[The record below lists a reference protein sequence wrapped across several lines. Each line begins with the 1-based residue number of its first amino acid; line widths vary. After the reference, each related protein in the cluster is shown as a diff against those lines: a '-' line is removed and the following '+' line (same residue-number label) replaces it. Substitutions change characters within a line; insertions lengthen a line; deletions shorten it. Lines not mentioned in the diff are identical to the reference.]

1 MIYYIAL
8 LVTMNSSILLYKE
21 YKQWKRVKEQW

>member
-21 YKQWKRVKEQW
+21 YRSWKIQKDLW

>member
-8 LVTMNSSILLYKE
+8 LVTINSSILLYKE
-21 YKQWKRVKEQW
+21 YKAWQHKKNMW

>member
-21 YKQWKRVKEQW
+21 YKQWDIKRKSW

>member
-21 YKQWKRVKEQW
+21 YKHWDIQRKLW

>member
-1 MIYYIAL
+1 MIYYIAF

>member
-21 YKQWKRVKEQW
+21 YKQWKRVKDQW